1 MKNTDFTLVQFGCG
15 GEDPMRQKDM
25 STGRRGRKR
34 REGGK
39 KKWGGKKKKSHSVS
53 FEPVSPCWA
62 EFDIQTMR
70 QGSTQGGRL
79 PCNINS
85 HLESS
90 CGYGHETLKETA
102 AMDPVP
108 SHHHSHCLA
117 KRPPHCSLKPAWT
130 STQTASYSLCGDPAD
145 RRLWATLWLREAWM
159 PWELRPNICTGRS
172 ASKASLCRFSLQRTR
187 KWYSGRSWRREQVQ
201 KGLFLSILYS
211 EFNSKAVV
219 RKGRTVCTFLQT
231 DKKGCSRKNRSVK
244 CVTILLFWIRK
255 STQKQTNSGTYLI
268 LSVHL
273 WNDRVVTE

>member
-1 MKNTDFTLVQFGCG
+1 MTTVLYFLIYFPISKSASTHGAAMKNTDFTLVQFGCG
-15 GEDPMRQKDM
+15 G
-25 STGRRGRKR
+25 GRSNEAERHVDGEERAKEERG
-34 REGGK
+34 EK
-39 KKWGGKKKKSHSVS
+39 KCVWGGKSHSVS

-117 KRPPHCSLKPAWT
+117 KRPPHCSLKPAWK

-145 RRLWATLWLREAWM
+145 WRLWATL
-159 PWELRPNICTGRS
+159 
-172 ASKASLCRFSLQRTR
+172 
-187 KWYSGRSWRREQVQ
+187 
-201 KGLFLSILYS
+201 
-211 EFNSKAVV
+211 
-219 RKGRTVCTFLQT
+219 
-231 DKKGCSRKNRSVK
+231 
-244 CVTILLFWIRK
+244 
-255 STQKQTNSGTYLI
+255 
-268 LSVHL
+268 
-273 WNDRVVTE
+273 